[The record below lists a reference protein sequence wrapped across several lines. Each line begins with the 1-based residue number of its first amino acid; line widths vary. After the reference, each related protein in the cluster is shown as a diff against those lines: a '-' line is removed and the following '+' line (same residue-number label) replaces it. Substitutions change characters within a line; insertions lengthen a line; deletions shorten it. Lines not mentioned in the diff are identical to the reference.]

1 MRVRVLGSAA
11 GGGFP
16 QWNCGCPNCSGLRS
30 GSLNARPR
38 TQTQIA
44 IAADPH
50 YAIREYWTL
59 VNPSPSLGSQV
70 VATHELAPFPNTRP
84 SSPIMDVYLT
94 SADIDSLAGLLH
106 LREFQA
112 FKIFSMPAI
121 RRILSEENSIFQ
133 VLGRAKPP
141 VQWFS
146 LPFASHLSAEK
157 KHDPKEVPKFIS
169 HAISL
174 GGEYPDYISKKLR
187 TALPP
192 EEAVIALAFEYPGK
206 PFFVA
211 PTLPAPNTQSQNWPQ
226 SRDLLLL

>member
-1 MRVRVLGSAA
+1 MRVRVHGSAA

-16 QWNCGCPNCSGLRS
+16 QWNCGCPNCSGLRN
-30 GSLNARPR
+30 GSLIARPR

-59 VNPSPSLGSQV
+59 VNTSPDLRSQV
-70 VATHELAPFPNTRP
+70 VATPELAPFPNTRS

-121 RRILSEENSIFQ
+121 RPILSEENSIFQ
-133 VLGRAKPP
+133 SLPPPKPP
-141 VQWFS
+141 LHCSSF
-146 LPFASHLSAEK
+146 PFAPHLNSEK
-157 KHDPKEVPKFIS
+157 KH
-169 HAISL
+169 
-174 GGEYPDYISKKLR
+174 
-187 TALPP
+187 
-192 EEAVIALAFEYPGK
+192 
-206 PFFVA
+206 
-211 PTLPAPNTQSQNWPQ
+211 
-226 SRDLLLL
+226 